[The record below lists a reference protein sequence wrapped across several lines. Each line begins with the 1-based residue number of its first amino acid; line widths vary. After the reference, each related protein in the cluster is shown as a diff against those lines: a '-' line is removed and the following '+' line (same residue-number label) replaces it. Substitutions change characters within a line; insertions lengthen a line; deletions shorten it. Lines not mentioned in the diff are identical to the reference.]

1 MDSYLVIRSKPGT
14 LGYFVV
20 DYNPTVQSNSPPNRI
35 PYTNATLQFLSEKVF
50 FTPLILKKKAYLS
63 LKMDEASRALS
74 NLNNSIS
81 GLSMD
86 ICTHRSQSKNDSLGT
101 CIRFHREADT

>member
-35 PYTNATLQFLSEKVF
+35 PYTYATLQFLSEKVF
-50 FTPLILKKKAYLS
+50 FTPLKKKKTYIS